1 MPDTAVT
8 AIAHVVQL
16 AVAPVFLLSGIGAM
30 LAVMTQ
36 RLSRVVD
43 RARILESLLTD
54 KPAEAPAIHAE
65 LATLSRRAKLVSSA
79 ITLCTTTA
87 LMICAVIAI
96 LFIGASLGFHT
107 AIPVVILFV
116 LAMLTFFT
124 GLLAF
129 LREVLLATAT
139 LRIGPQTKDSFK

>member
-1 MPDTAVT
+1 
-8 AIAHVVQL
+8 
-16 AVAPVFLLSGIGAM
+16 
-30 LAVMTQ
+30 
-36 RLSRVVD
+36 VVD
-43 RARILESLLTD
+43 RARVLEDLLTD
-54 KPAEAPAIHAE
+54 KLASAPAIHAE
-65 LATLSRRAKLVSSA
+65 LVTLSRRAKLISRV

-87 LMICAVIAI
+87 SLICAIIAI

-139 LRIGPQTKDSFK
+139 LRIGPQAKGSLD